1 MKIDLG
7 GKRALVTGS
16 SSGIGYAIAKGLA
29 EAGAGVVVHGRGK
42 ERVEA
47 ARARLASE
55 VPGADFVG
63 HAADLADSESIR
75 ALTAAIPS
83 VDILLNNAGPIPS
96 APFLEGTD
104 EEWQHYQDVYVTA
117 AARLARHYLP
127 LMLRAGWGRILCSA
141 GATCSYT
148 PGDPAI
154 AAAMVAWLTSKAALL
169 GLARGLA
176 EVAAGTSV
184 TVNAFIPGPAHT
196 AEAHA
201 RFRMSPPYEQF
212 GAEYFA
218 GAGLSSVLRRFIKP
232 TEVANLVVFL
242 ASEQA
247 SGITGATLRV
257 DGGIIRN
264 LGC

>member
-29 EAGAGVVVHGRGK
+29 EAGAAVVVHGRSKG
-42 ERVEA
+42 RVEA

-55 VPGADFVG
+55 VPGGDLVG
-63 HAADLADSESIR
+63 HAADLADGQSVR

-83 VDILLNNAGPIPS
+83 VDILVNNAGPIPA

-104 EEWQHYQDVYVTA
+104 DEWQRYQDIYVTA

-127 LMLRAGWGRILCSA
+127 VMLRAGWGRILCSA

-154 AAAMVAWLTSKAALL
+154 ARVMIAWLTSKAALL

-176 EVAAGTSV
+176 EIAAGTCV

-201 RFRMSPPYEQF
+201 RERMSLPYEQF
-212 GAEYFA
+212 GGEYFA
-218 GAGLSSVLRRFIKP
+218 GPGLSSVLRRFIKP

-247 SGITGATLRV
+247 SAITGATLRV
-257 DGGIIRN
+257 DGGIIRA

>member
-83 VDILLNNAGPIPS
+83 VDILVNNAGPIPS

-201 RFRMSPPYEQF
+201 FSNEPAP
-212 GAEYFA
+212 
-218 GAGLSSVLRRFIKP
+218 
-232 TEVANLVVFL
+232 
-242 ASEQA
+242 
-247 SGITGATLRV
+247 
-257 DGGIIRN
+257 
-264 LGC
+264 